1 MTIDGVTKSYTVSAN
16 VTSWSGD
23 VTSNLLQTSGTRT
36 ITVKVTDKRGYSG
49 TYTTTI
55 SVTAYSNP
63 TISAASGE
71 SKVIIER
78 SNPQGTADPAG
89 ACLHLKFI
97 RKISAITN
105 NTGYVSYKVG
115 SGTATTIST
124 STTGSVTIN
133 QTLNLGWSEH
143 NTYQVTVRV
152 WDSVGYEVT
161 RTVTIPSLNVTLD
174 LRSGGLGVGV
184 GMFSQGNNRFDVAWN
199 SWFEGTVFPSLF
211 ASHENAG
218 ARSYVLIT
226 PRYSYTDLLGSAD
239 SYPYESYFQAWLRQM
254 CSDYALKYGTSVID
268 IIGEAYPN
276 SLGLIIGR
284 LRQPSDTVNGLPK
297 SSTFAYLFTSSGE
310 NNEAGSI
317 IRFGTYSDG
326 TFYCKQ
332 IFPNNTVT
340 GTVAY
345 VTNSLVA
352 EADTGHGLRK
362 SGKVVSLR
370 FQITPSGTSGGTSWV
385 TIGTIP
391 SGFVPP
397 YYVYQNAASLNS
409 TNQSWIRVDSS
420 GNLQLYKNNTST
432 AAVRCEMTWILD

>member
-1 MTIDGVTKSYTVSAN
+1 MTIDGVTKSYSVSAN
-16 VTSWSGD
+16 VTSWSGN

-78 SNPQGTADPAG
+78 SDSGGTADPAG
-89 ACLHLKFI
+89 DCLHLKFI

-124 STTGSVTIN
+124 STTGSVTID
-133 QTLNLGWSEH
+133 QTLNLSWSEH
-143 NTYQVTVRV
+143 NTYQVTVRI

-174 LRSGGLGVGV
+174 LRQGGLGVGV
-184 GMFSQGNNRFDVAWN
+184 GMFSQGNNRFDEAWDAWLYGLTRPKTIRN
-199 SWFEGTVFPSLF
+199 FNT
-211 ASHENAG
+211 NATY
-218 ARSYVLIT
+218 ATDVIIV
-226 PRYSYTDLLGSAD
+226 PRYTVADLGMS
-239 SYPYESYFQAWLRQM
+239 SVSFPYDDYWKAWLKRLCQ
-254 CSDYALKYGTSVID
+254 DYSTASNYTLF
-268 IIGEAYPN
+268 IGGASPN
-276 SLGLIIGR
+276 STGIAYAFIGSVSSLTDGLPNLSDGFYIYSG
-284 LRQPSDTVNGLPK
+284 SDT
-297 SSTFAYLFTSSGE
+297 
-310 NNEAGSI
+310 NEAMV
-317 IRFGTYSDG
+317 RFGTNGGVFRTRAFFAND
-326 TFYCKQ
+326 TE
-332 IFPNNTVT
+332 V

-352 EADTGHGLRK
+352 EADASHGLRK
-362 SGKVVSLR
+362 SGKVVTLR
-370 FQITPSGTSGGTSWV
+370 FSITPSGTSGGTSWV
-385 TIGTIP
+385 TIGTIQ
-391 SGFVPP
+391 SGFRPS

-409 TNQSWIRVDSS
+409 TGQSWIRVDSS